1 MESYI
6 VRVYRRNS
14 ESPEKITGM
23 VEIVGRDM
31 KRSFST
37 FDELRTIIDR
47 GEALESV
54 EKPRKRKRD
63 G

>member
-14 ESPEKITGM
+14 DSPEKINGI
-23 VEIVGRDM
+23 VEIVGRDV

-47 GEALESV
+47 GEASESV
-54 EKPRKRKRD
+54 EKPGKRKRD